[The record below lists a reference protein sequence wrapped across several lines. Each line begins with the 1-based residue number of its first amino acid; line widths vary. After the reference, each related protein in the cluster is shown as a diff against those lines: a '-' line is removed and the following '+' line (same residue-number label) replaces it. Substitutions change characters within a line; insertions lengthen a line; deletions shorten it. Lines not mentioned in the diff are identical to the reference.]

1 MTRET
6 IGIWMAAIGTLA
18 CYSYLYKDNFI
29 FQIME
34 HVFIGIAAGHAVT
47 MGFYNIRT
55 MAWNPLVREG
65 TMGWLV
71 ALILGVMLYT
81 RFFKN
86 ISWLS
91 RYPIAFMMG
100 VGAAVTITGNIEGQ
114 FIRQLR
120 ATMVPITSLDTL
132 IIFIGVV
139 GTVTYFL
146 FGPASNNKVAKN
158 VAVIGMWTMMGAFGA
173 AYGNTVMARMSLV
186 IGRLQFLF
194 GTWIPIIK

>member
-1 MTRET
+1 MLTPT
-6 IGIWMAAIGTLA
+6 FGLWMAAIGTIA

-29 FQIME
+29 FQMME
-34 HVFIGIAAGHAVT
+34 HIFIGIAAGHAVT
-47 MGFYNIRT
+47 MGFNNIKT
-55 MAWNPLVREG
+55 MAWIPFTTKGALG
-65 TMGWLV
+65 MGV
-71 ALILGVMLYT
+71 AMILGLALYT

-86 ISWLS
+86 VAWIS

-120 ATMVPITSLDTL
+120 ATMVPITNIDQL
-132 IIFIGVV
+132 IILVGVL
-139 GTVTYFL
+139 GTITYFL
-146 FGPASNNKVAKN
+146 FGPISNNKV
-158 VAVIGMWTMMGAFGA
+158 VRQVSVIGMWTMMGAFGA

-194 GTWIPIIK
+194 GQWIPIIK